1 MSRLNF
7 KLSYSR
13 CDVCDED
20 VPAIYDPLNESV
32 ILFLPAIAKAN
43 RRRAK
48 DEDLIKEVIN
58 LINHESLH
66 HVFNKVLG
74 MPSTE
79 RIEAEHRLMRLIG
92 MY

>member
-1 MSRLNF
+1 VSHLNF

-20 VPAIYDPLNESV
+20 VPALYDPLSESV
-32 ILFLPAIAKAN
+32 MLFLPTIAK
-43 RRRAK
+43 RYGRDC
-48 DEDLIKEVIN
+48 DELLDEVIK

-66 HVFNKVLG
+66 HVFSKVLG
-74 MPSTE
+74 EPTTE
-79 RIEAEHRLMRLIG
+79 RIDAEHRLMKMIG